1 MNQADKL
8 AMRFEEHEPD
18 AANFKEGDALRHV
31 RQAFQRRAA
40 SERELGDAV
49 RVARDARH
57 SWAAIGSMLGTSGE
71 AARQRYGSPP
81 ATRGTSEKIGSAE
94 IEFHREVLA
103 GTAALKKK
111 GYDPIRFL
119 EMVHESNG
127 RAAAKRLLR
136 DARASDGFTTL
147 WEMHMLEMSVEAMAL
162 LPWYS
167 PLFDPEELATAQ
179 KRLIDYGFDLSLYL
193 ARAAATP
200 PVWAQ

>member
-1 MNQADKL
+1 L
-8 AMRFEEHEPD
+8 AKRFEEHEPD
-18 AANFKEGDALRHV
+18 ATNPKEGDALRLV

-49 RVARDARH
+49 GAARDAGH
-57 SWAAIGSMLGTSGE
+57 SWAAIGAMLGTSGE
-71 AARQRYGSPP
+71 AARQRHGSPP
-81 ATRGTSEKIGSAE
+81 PSGATSEKLRSGE

-111 GYDPIRFL
+111 GYSPILFL
-119 EMVHESNG
+119 EMVHETNG
-127 RAAAKRLLR
+127 RDAAKRLLR

-167 PLFDPEELATAQ
+167 PLFDPEELANAQ
-179 KRLIDYGFDLSLYL
+179 KRLIDYGFDLSSYI
-193 ARAAATP
+193 ARAAVRP